1 MAKDD
6 KILSEIK
13 DRFKLA
19 YDAVHEAY
27 EEMVGDLNFLNGD
40 QWEDSVLKDR
50 DGRPSVT
57 VNKLPGMVDRVNGDI
72 RQNSPSIKIKPV
84 DSESDPP
91 TAEMLTGLIRN
102 IEMQSAAEIAYDT
115 AAESAVGCGKGTF
128 RILTQYV
135 GNDSFDQEIVI
146 KRVRN
151 PFSVF
156 WDPNAQEWDRSDAL
170 YCFVMEELGKD
181 EFEEKYPDASLQEFE
196 NLPRNSDFRGAKET
210 IRVAEYYVKEQEKGK
225 LYLVRDNE
233 TSEEFVVD
241 GETPKE
247 GLEVLQDR
255 EITTDKLVWYKT
267 NGAEILEG
275 PTPQPGK
282 YIGIIEVYG
291 KELNIENKSI
301 YRGVT
306 RHSKDSMRL
315 YNYARSQNAEVTSL
329 APRMPWVIT
338 KDMVAGFESI
348 WASAHKK
355 VLGYLPWNSDSNVPG
370 AKPFRPDPISA
381 NTGILAEMEISNQDL
396 HDTVGLQAPSVG
408 KESSSGSSG
417 RKEIALQ
424 RMGDVGSFAY
434 YDNLGRALKYA
445 GKVMVDMIPT
455 IYDTERVVRI
465 LGEDGSDEFIQLNK
479 SFTDEETGEERI
491 YDLSTGK
498 YDVVV
503 TVGPS
508 YNTQREEA
516 ADGMLGLMD
525 SLPDQARMLIA
536 DLVTKNMD
544 WPGADEIAERLQFLL
559 PPELQKDKEGKS
571 IPQPQPSPEDPNI
584 EAEAQ
589 EKLAKTD
596 KLVAEAAL
604 IRQEGA
610 ERDLGFNDANPTA

>member
-1 MAKDD
+1 MADD
-6 KILSEIK
+6 KKILSEIR

-19 YDAVHEAY
+19 YDAVHTAY
-27 EEMVGDLNFLNGD
+27 EKMVGDLKFLDGD
-40 QWEDSVLKDR
+40 QWKQSTLKDR

-57 VNKLPGMVDRVNGDI
+57 VNKLPQKVDRVTGDI
-72 RQNSPSIKIKPV
+72 RQNSPAIKIKPV

-115 AAESAVGCGKGTF
+115 AGESAVGCGKGTF

-146 KRVRN
+146 KRVKN

-170 YCFVMEELGKD
+170 YCFVMEELGRD
-181 EFEEKYPDASLQEFE
+181 EFKEKYPDASIQEFE
-196 NLPRNSDFRGAKET
+196 NLPKGSDWRGVNDT

-225 LYLVRDNE
+225 LYLVRDPDTGIESVIDN
-233 TSEEFVVD
+233 
-241 GETPKE
+241 ETPKE
-247 GLEVLQDR
+247 ELEVLQSRD
-255 EITTDKLVWYKT
+255 ITTDKLIWYKT

-275 PTPQPGK
+275 PTDQPGQ
-282 YIGIIEVYG
+282 YIPIIEVWG

-301 YRGVT
+301 YRGIV
-306 RHSKDSMRL
+306 RHAKDSQRL

-329 APRMPWVIT
+329 APRVPWIVT
-338 KDMVAGFESI
+338 KEMVSDFETIWKDANKRNFGF
-348 WASAHKK
+348 
-355 VLGYLPWNSDSNVPG
+355 LPYNTDPSGN
-370 AKPFRPDPISA
+370 KPFRTDPIVA

-396 HDTVGLQAPSVG
+396 NDTSGLQDPSVG

-465 LGEDGSDEFIQLNK
+465 LGEDGSDEFVQLNK
-479 SFTDEETGEERI
+479 PFKDEITGEERL

-503 TVGPS
+503 TIGPS

-516 ADGMLGLMD
+516 ADGMLNLME

-559 PPELQKDKEGKS
+559 PPELQKDKEGKP
-571 IPQPQPSPEDPNI
+571 IPQPEPPPEDPNI
-584 EAEAQ
+584 EADARETG
-589 EKLAKTD
+589 AKTD
-596 KLVAEAAL
+596 KLIAEAAL

-610 ERDLGFNDANPTA
+610 ERDLGLNDEYKTA

>member
-1 MAKDD
+1 MADD
-6 KILSEIK
+6 KKILTEIR

-19 YDAVHEAY
+19 YDAAYIAY
-27 EEMVGDLNFLNGD
+27 EEMVADLKFLDGD

-50 DGRPSVT
+50 ADRPSVT

-181 EFEEKYPDASLQEFE
+181 EFQEKYPDASMKEFE
-196 NLPRNSDFRGAKET
+196 NLPRDSDFHGSKKP
-210 IRVAEYYVKEQEKGK
+210 IRVAEYYVKEQAKGK
-225 LYLVRDNE
+225 VYLVRDPD
-233 TSEEFVVD
+233 TGEEFVID
-241 GETPKE
+241 DETPKE
-247 GLEVLQDR
+247 GLEVLRSR
-255 EITTDKLVWYKT
+255 EITTDKLVYYKT

-275 PTPQPGK
+275 PKPQSGR
-282 YIGIIEVYG
+282 YIPVCEVWG
-291 KELNIENKSI
+291 KELNIGNKSI
-301 YRGVT
+301 YRGIA

-338 KDMVAGFESI
+338 KGMVAGFETI

-355 VLGYLPWNSDSNVPG
+355 VLGYLPWNADEKVPG

-445 GKVMVDMIPT
+445 GKVIVDMIPV
-455 IYDTERVVRI
+455 IYDTARVIRI
-465 LGEDGSDEFIQLNK
+465 LGEDGSDEFVQLNK
-479 SFTDEETGEERI
+479 PFIDEITGEERL

-503 TVGPS
+503 TIGPS

-516 ADGMLGLMD
+516 ADGMLGLMEA
-525 SLPDQARMLIA
+525 LPDQARMLIA
-536 DLVTKNMD
+536 DLVAGNMD
-544 WPGADEIAERLQFLL
+544 WPGADEIKERLQTLL
-559 PPELQKDKEGKS
+559 PPELQKDKEGKP
-571 IPQPQPSPEDPNI
+571 IQQPEPPPPDPNV

-589 EKLAKTD
+589 ETVAKTD
-596 KLVAEAAL
+596 KAVAETRKIYQDIADGPQGGKNA
-604 IRQEGA
+604 
-610 ERDLGFNDANPTA
+610 D